1 MPNENSS
8 PELRRELTLLDSTMI
23 NVGTMIASAIFIVP
37 ATIAMHVQ
45 GSALTVVVWIL
56 GGFVSLLGALSIA
69 ELGAAMPE
77 AGGQFVYLREAYGP
91 VWGFLYGWAAFMVI
105 NTASIAAIAVA
116 FAQYLGYFF
125 PLDPLGVKVVAF
137 FSAVGIPADDLLKIS
152 ELGVK
157 VVAIASTVVLTTLNC
172 FGLKLGAWTQNIF
185 TFLKM
190 GALFALVALGFTL
203 PGGSLANFDPLL
215 PGQSFSSLIGPFGL
229 AMVAALW
236 AYDGWIEITYVASE
250 VKNPQRNMPLSII
263 YSILIVIALYV
274 LMSLACVHVLSVGK
288 MAQAV
293 EAAEQTGEPYLVASD
308 VATTIMGSAGAALVT
323 VAILISTLGSNHGI
337 VFTAARIPYAMA
349 KEKLFFNAMAEV
361 NAKFRT
367 PVVAL
372 IVQGVWTCILTL
384 SGRYNQLYTYVVFAS
399 WLFYAMSCGAVI
411 ILRRKA
417 PRMARPYKT
426 WGYPVVPVV
435 FILFAVWLM
444 ANTIMEAPRDAAIGA
459 GIVALGLP
467 LYFYWQRK

>member
-1 MPNENSS
+1 MPSENSS

-37 ATIAMHVQ
+37 ATIALHVQ

-69 ELGAAMPE
+69 ELSAAMPE
-77 AGGQFVYLREAYGP
+77 AGGQFVYLRQAYGP

-125 PLDPLGVKVVAF
+125 PLDSLG
-137 FSAVGIPADDLLKIS
+137 IKI
-152 ELGVK
+152 
-157 VVAIASTVVLTTLNC
+157 VAIASTVALTALNC
-172 FGLKLGAWTQNIF
+172 FGLKLGAWTQNVF
-185 TFLKM
+185 TLLKM
-190 GALFALVALGFTL
+190 GALFALVAASFALR
-203 PGGSLANFDPLL
+203 GGALANFDPLL
-215 PGQSFSSLIGPFGL
+215 PSQSFASLIGPFGL

-236 AYDGWIEITYVASE
+236 AYDGWIEITYVAGE
-250 VKNPQRNMPLSII
+250 VKNPQRNLPLSII

-274 LMSLACVHVLSVGK
+274 LMSLACVYVLSVGK
-288 MAQAV
+288 MAQAI
-293 EAAEQTGEPYLVASD
+293 EAAEQTGQSYLVASD
-308 VATTIMGSAGAALVT
+308 VATTIMGAAGAALVV

-349 KEKLFFNAMAEV
+349 KEGLFFQSMAQV
-361 NAKFRT
+361 NARFRT
-367 PVVAL
+367 PLFAL
-372 IVQGVWTCILTL
+372 IVQGVLACILTL
-384 SGRYNQLYTYVVFAS
+384 SGTYDQLYTYVVFAS

-417 PRMARPYKT
+417 PQMERPYKT

-444 ANTIMEAPRDAAIGA
+444 VNTIIEAPRDAAIGV
-459 GIVALGLP
+459 GIIALGLP
-467 LYFYWQRK
+467 LYFYWQRKT

>member
-1 MPNENSS
+1 MPHQDNS

-116 FAQYLGYFF
+116 FAQYLGFFF
-125 PLDPLGVKVVAF
+125 PLDPLGVKVVAL
-137 FSAVGIPADDLLKIS
+137 FSAVGIPGDDLLKIP

-157 VVAIASTVVLTTLNC
+157 IVAIISTVVLTTLNC

-190 GALFALVALGFTL
+190 GALFALVALSFTL
-203 PGGSLANFDPLL
+203 PGGSVANFHPLL
-215 PGQSFSSLIGPFGL
+215 PSQFLSSLIGPFGL

-236 AYDGWIEITYVASE
+236 AYDGWIEITYVAGE
-250 VKNPQRNMPLSII
+250 VKNPQRNLPLSII
-263 YSILIVIALYV
+263 YSTLIVIALYV
-274 LMSLACVHVLSVGK
+274 IMSLGCVYVLSVAK
-288 MAQAV
+288 MSQS
-293 EAAEQTGEPYLVASD
+293 QLVASD
-308 VATTIMGSAGAALVT
+308 VAAAIMGPVGVALVT
-323 VAILISTLGSNHGI
+323 IAILISTLGSNNGI
-337 VFTAARIPYAMA
+337 VFTSARIPYAMA
-349 KEKLFFNAMAEV
+349 KEGLFFKSMAEV
-361 NAKFRT
+361 NARFRT
-367 PVVAL
+367 PLVAL
-372 IVQGVWTCILTL
+372 IIQGGWACTLTL
-384 SGRYNQLYTYVVFAS
+384 SGTYDQLYTYVVFAS

-417 PRMARPYKT
+417 PQMARPYKT

-444 ANTIMEAPRDAAIGA
+444 ANTIIEAPRDAAIGA
-459 GIVALGLP
+459 GIIALGLP
-467 LYFYWQRK
+467 LYYYWR

>member
-1 MPNENSS
+1 MLNEKTT

-45 GSALTVVVWIL
+45 GSALTVGVWIL
-56 GGFVSLLGALSIA
+56 GGLVSLLGALSIA

-91 VWGFLYGWAAFMVI
+91 MWGFLYGWAAFMVI
-105 NTASIAAIAVA
+105 NTASIAAIAVG

-125 PLDPLGVKVVAF
+125 PLDPLGVK
-137 FSAVGIPADDLLKIS
+137 I
-152 ELGVK
+152 
-157 VVAIASTVVLTTLNC
+157 VAIISTIFLTTLNC
-172 FGLKLGAWTQNIF
+172 FGLKLGAWTQNVF
-185 TFLKM
+185 TLIKM
-190 GALFALVALGFTL
+190 GALFALVAVSFTL
-203 PGGSLANFDPLL
+203 RGGAPANFDPLL
-215 PGQSFSSLIGPFGL
+215 PSQSFASLIGPFGL

-250 VKNPQRNMPLSII
+250 VKNPQRNMPLSIT

-274 LMSLACVHVLSVGK
+274 LMSLACVYVLSIAK
-288 MAQAV
+288 MAPAQ
-293 EAAEQTGEPYLVASD
+293 LVAAD
-308 VATTIMGSAGAALVT
+308 LATAIMGPVGAALVT

-349 KEKLFFNAMAEV
+349 KEKLFFNSMAEV

-372 IVQGVWTCILTL
+372 SVQGVWACLLTL
-384 SGRYNQLYTYVVFAS
+384 SGTYGQLYTYVVFAS

-417 PRMARPYKT
+417 PQMERPYKT
-426 WGYPVVPVV
+426 LGYPVAPAV

-444 ANTIMEAPRDAAIGA
+444 VNVIIEAPRDAAIGA

-467 LYFYWQRK
+467 FYFYWQRKT

>member
-1 MPNENSS
+1 MPNANAS

-125 PLDPLGVKVVAF
+125 PLAPLGVKVVAL
-137 FSAVGIPADDLLKIS
+137 FSAVGIPADDLLKIP

-157 VVAIASTVVLTTLNC
+157 IVAIISTVVLTTLNC

-190 GALFALVALGFTL
+190 GALFALVALSFTL
-203 PGGSLANFDPLL
+203 PGGSVANFDPLL
-215 PGQSFSSLIGPFGL
+215 PSQSLSSLIGPFGL

-236 AYDGWIEITYVASE
+236 AYDGWIEITYVAGE
-250 VKNPQRNMPLSII
+250 VKNPQRNLPLSVI
-263 YSILIVIALYV
+263 YSTLVVIALYV
-274 LMSLACVHVLSVGK
+274 LMSLGCVYVLSVAK
-288 MAQAV
+288 MSQS
-293 EAAEQTGEPYLVASD
+293 QLVTSD
-308 VATTIMGSAGAALVT
+308 VAAAIMGPVGVALVT
-323 VAILISTLGSNHGI
+323 IAILISTLGSNNGI
-337 VFTAARIPYAMA
+337 VFTSARIPYAMA
-349 KEKLFFNAMAEV
+349 KEGLFFKSMAEV

-367 PVVAL
+367 PLVAL
-372 IVQGVWTCILTL
+372 IIQGVWACTLTL
-384 SGRYNQLYTYVVFAS
+384 SGTYDQLYTYVVFAS

-417 PRMARPYKT
+417 PQMARPYKT

-444 ANTIMEAPRDAAIGA
+444 ANTIIEAPRDAAIGA
-459 GIVALGLP
+459 GIIALGLP
-467 LYFYWQRK
+467 LYYYWR

>member
-1 MPNENSS
+1 MPSENSS

-77 AGGQFVYLREAYGP
+77 AGGQFVYLRQAYGP

-125 PLDPLGVKVVAF
+125 PLDSLGVK
-137 FSAVGIPADDLLKIS
+137 I
-152 ELGVK
+152 
-157 VVAIASTVVLTTLNC
+157 VAIASTVVLTTLNC

-203 PGGSLANFDPLL
+203 PGGSVANFDPLL
-215 PGQSFSSLIGPFGL
+215 PSQSVSSLVGPFGL

-236 AYDGWIEITYVASE
+236 AYDGWIEITYVAGE
-250 VKNPQRNMPLSII
+250 VKNPQRNLPLSIV
-263 YSILIVIALYV
+263 YSTLLVIALYV
-274 LMSLACVHVLSVGK
+274 LMSLGCVYVLSVAK
-288 MAQAV
+288 MSQS
-293 EAAEQTGEPYLVASD
+293 QLVASD
-308 VATTIMGSAGAALVT
+308 VAAAIMGPVGVALVT
-323 VAILISTLGSNHGI
+323 IAILISTLGSNNGI
-337 VFTAARIPYAMA
+337 VFTSARIPYAMA
-349 KEKLFFNAMAEV
+349 KEGLFFKSMAEV

-367 PVVAL
+367 PLVAL
-372 IVQGVWTCILTL
+372 IIQGVWACILTM
-384 SGRYNQLYTYVVFAS
+384 SGTYDQLYTYVVFAS

-417 PRMARPYKT
+417 PHMARPYKT

-444 ANTIMEAPRDAAIGA
+444 ANTIIEAPRDAAIGA